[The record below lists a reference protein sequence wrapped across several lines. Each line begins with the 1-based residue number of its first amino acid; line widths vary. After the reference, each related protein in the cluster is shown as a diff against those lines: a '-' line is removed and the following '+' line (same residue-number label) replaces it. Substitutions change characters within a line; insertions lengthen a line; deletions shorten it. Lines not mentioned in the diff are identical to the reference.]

1 MFGTPIVTTNTRGIP
16 YLRTSGV
23 TVGADSVDFAL
34 GFRRVY
40 PGHITVSIANAIPE
54 GTTETLPVRLVVG
67 GEAKPLTSFG
77 GAAVTVA
84 DITGTGVIDVFY
96 DPFSGAIQ
104 LMSQI
109 N

>member
-23 TVGADSVDFAL
+23 TVGAESVDFAL
-34 GFRRVY
+34 GFRRVF

-54 GTTETLPVRLVVG
+54 GTTGTLPIRLVVG
-67 GEAKPLTSFG
+67 GDAKALTTFG
-77 GAAVTVA
+77 GTAVTVA
-84 DITGTGVIDVFY
+84 DMTGTGVIDVFY